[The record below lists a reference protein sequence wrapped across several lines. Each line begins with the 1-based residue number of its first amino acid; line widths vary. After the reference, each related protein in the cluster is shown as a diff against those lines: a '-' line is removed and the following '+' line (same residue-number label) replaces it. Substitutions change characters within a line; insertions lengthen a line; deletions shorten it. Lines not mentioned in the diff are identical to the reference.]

1 MHSEAE
7 KGEAATPSPS
17 SVDLFFLGQRS
28 LWEEDELHNRLC
40 LTWIVVILRH
50 LHHELTRHS
59 RETTWPAVALQTVT
73 SHKRGCPKVS
83 ELV

>member
-7 KGEAATPSPS
+7 KGEAATRNPS
-17 SVDLFFLGQRS
+17 SEDLFVLGQRS

-40 LTWIVVILRH
+40 LTWIVVISRR
-50 LHHELTRHS
+50 LHHEVICHPH
-59 RETTWPAVALQTVT
+59 ETTWSAVVLQTVT
-73 SHKRGCPKVS
+73 SHKRDCLKAS